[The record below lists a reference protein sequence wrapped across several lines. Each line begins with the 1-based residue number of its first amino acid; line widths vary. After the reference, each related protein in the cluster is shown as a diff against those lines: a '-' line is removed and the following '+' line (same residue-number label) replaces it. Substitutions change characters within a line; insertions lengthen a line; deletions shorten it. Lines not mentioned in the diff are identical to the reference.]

1 MKIAIGA
8 SLFRADGTPTR
19 GWRNRFCSFQPRNKT
34 LSSSNQ
40 RFNRFCK
47 KKLEYINKLN
57 SKINFS
63 HTQCII
69 QHAVKNYFWLSTHTH
84 THTHIRTH
92 TLNSAIT
99 LYLEDMLGFCGDIRV
114 QQNCLINYQRR
125 MSKWFSKIR
134 FYHSENVVLQ
144 KWAHPNCCKITTTK
158 KLYKNVYRFKAI
170 FDQQV
175 SILNQN
181 C

>member
-1 MKIAIGA
+1 MLSTIVLRKKIGIGKNRYRQVTLTKNQKSESVMKIVIGA

-47 KKLEYINKLN
+47 KNLN
-57 SKINFS
+57 
-63 HTQCII
+63 TLII
-69 QHAVKNYFWLSTHTH
+69 QFQNSFLTHSMHNTTCSKKQFLTFHTHTH
-84 THTHIRTH
+84 THTHTYIH

-99 LYLEDMLGFCGDIRV
+99 LYLEDMLGFFGDIRV

-134 FYHSENVVLQ
+134 F
-144 KWAHPNCCKITTTK
+144 
-158 KLYKNVYRFKAI
+158 
-170 FDQQV
+170 
-175 SILNQN
+175 
-181 C
+181 